1 MMTPFK
7 QKICLCSLIWH
18 ALIRQHTRINKLWSG
33 RFSFLI
39 MVCNRCYYINKNLD
53 NINLYIF
60 FISKPW
66 KTTKILI
73 WQKAEK
79 QQKAWNICVI
89 AFGKMRVVETARV
102 SVNFR
107 DFLSQIPVLL
117 TTHICSHK
125 MCLWYAVHNNTEA
138 FPLLY
143 FIISISILGALPP
156 KLEQS
161 FKLMSTVTTM
171 VIPFAVIT
179 LNL

>member
-39 MVCNRCYYINKNLD
+39 MVCSRCYYIKKNLD
-53 NINLYIF
+53 NITLYIF
-60 FISKPW
+60 FFNISKLCKP
-66 KTTKILI
+66 TKILI

-79 QQKAWNICVI
+79 QQKVWNICMI
-89 AFGKMRVVETARV
+89 AFGKMRVVKTARV
-102 SVNFR
+102 SANFR

-125 MCLWYAVHNNTEA
+125 MCLWYAVPNNTEA

-143 FIISISILGALPP
+143 FIIYLSLS
-156 KLEQS
+156 
-161 FKLMSTVTTM
+161 
-171 VIPFAVIT
+171 
-179 LNL
+179 